1 MSNQIP
7 ISYGMIN
14 CITETYSKNNFYI
27 DIIGGYLLEYDMKL
41 NSIIKDYIYCENI
54 PILGTFPYKLTKNS
68 NYNLSS
74 IIKLNN
80 YYAIWTGYFDYEI
93 RLWNC
98 VNMHC
103 DLVLKVNSL
112 ENRKN

>member
-1 MSNQIP
+1 M
-7 ISYGMIN
+7 
-14 CITETYSKNNFYI
+14 
-27 DIIGGYLLEYDMKL
+27 
-41 NSIIKDYIYCENI
+41 
-54 PILGTFPYKLTKNS
+54 
-68 NYNLSS
+68 
-74 IIKLNN
+74 NN

-112 ENRKN
+112 ENRKELRSLTVEIPYLNKEGNNSIIKFTHRYDNNFTKNIILSNLGNKLTENTFDIFSNMTNL